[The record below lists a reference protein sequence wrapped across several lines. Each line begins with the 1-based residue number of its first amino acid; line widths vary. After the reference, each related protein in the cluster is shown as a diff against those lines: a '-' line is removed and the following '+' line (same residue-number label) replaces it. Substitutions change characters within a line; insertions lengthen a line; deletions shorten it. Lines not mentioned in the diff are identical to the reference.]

1 MDRRRA
7 GGGSPI
13 DFTSVTGNYQG
24 EAENVGWDFTANTNL
39 TLTGLGF
46 CDADGNG
53 LAESHAV
60 GRYSSTGTL
69 LVSGIVPSGTAENW
83 LDYFGLSP
91 SLRRSWLLGPAMY
104 LTR

>member
-13 DFTSVTGNYQG
+13 DFTSVTGY
-24 EAENVGWDFTANTNL
+24 VGWDFAANTDL

-83 LDYFGLSP
+83 LDYFGLSL